1 MITLKQNILCK
12 SAFGIEQRTSMESL
26 TFCGNMFFK
35 DKIKN
40 WFIALIL
47 KYLSVVFFYYL

>member
-26 TFCGNMFFK
+26 IFCGNMFFK
-35 DKIKN
+35 DKVKN

-47 KYLSVVFFYYL
+47 KYLSVVFFY